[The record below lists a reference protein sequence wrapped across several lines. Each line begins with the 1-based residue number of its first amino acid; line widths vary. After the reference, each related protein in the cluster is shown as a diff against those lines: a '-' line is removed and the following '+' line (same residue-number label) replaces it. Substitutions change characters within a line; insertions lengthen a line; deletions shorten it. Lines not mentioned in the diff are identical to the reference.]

1 MLERLREESALPE
14 YSLFGDYVEMI
25 VQFGYV
31 ALFSAIWPVASATSF
46 VNNFVSL
53 KSRVEF
59 RCIDL
64 LGQFEQRGDA
74 FKLCTQVKR
83 PVPSRTA
90 SIGPILEAIVS
101 PSPSNSNSRQLIPV
115 EQSFIAWFSSL
126 TNASLVYLFRP
137 ILVPLATP
145 QSIPLLLQATARNT
159 SMIFD
164 KNGTATHLLTNTL
177 SLQSH
182 SKPVLNALGEL
193 TSGSSAVF
201 DVLFGAMLV
210 ALASEHGFFL
220 VRYFVRRALVEAVWK
235 GSEGEKKLKEVQMDS
250 RRAVLEKMDGAAGF
264 ERASGER
271 GVKRGLWAKGD
282 RGLEVLRAGGKID

>member
-1 MLERLREESALPE
+1 
-14 YSLFGDYVEMI
+14 MI

-90 SIGPILEAIVS
+90 SIGPFLEAIVS